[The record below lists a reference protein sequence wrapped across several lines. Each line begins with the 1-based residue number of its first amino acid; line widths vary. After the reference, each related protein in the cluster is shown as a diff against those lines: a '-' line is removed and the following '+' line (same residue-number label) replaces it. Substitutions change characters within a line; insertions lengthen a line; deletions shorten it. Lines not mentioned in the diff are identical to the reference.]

1 MRFKGSHGKIKNSLY
16 YIRGIDKIKIGG
28 SHRMK
33 GVKKEAEKV
42 QALKGQVR
50 KGKGVDIGTAFVKCA
65 HKEGEEI
72 VFKSQRNAFFEIEHT
87 DFTKNILDNSKV
99 KYIIKE
105 DKLYVVGD
113 EALEFANMFNRET
126 RRPLSRGVISPTE
139 KEALP
144 MVELLIKS
152 VVDKPLHKEE
162 IVYFS
167 IPGEP
172 LDAEFN
178 IIYHTK
184 MIEGFLNTLGYTP
197 KPINEGHAIILSELA
212 EEDFTGIGLSF
223 GGGMVN
229 VCLSFMS
236 VPIFKFSVTKAGDW
250 IDQQVAMATDET
262 ASRVSAIKESSLDLS
277 KEGSLS
283 KIESALSIYYNHLIE
298 YVIENIKQE
307 FTKARKMPR
316 ITKPITVVLSGG
328 TSLPKGFAGRFRQIL
343 NQLKLPVSVG
353 NVRMASQP
361 LRSVA
366 KGALVAAS
374 ADESRK

>member
-1 MRFKGSHGKIKNSLY
+1 MTKPKGEK
-16 YIRGIDKIKIGG
+16 GI
-28 SHRMK
+28 
-33 GVKKEAEKV
+33 EN
-42 QALKGQVR
+42 LKGQIQ
-50 KGKGVDIGTAFVKCA
+50 KGKGVDIGTMFVKCA
-65 HKEGEEI
+65 YKEGNEI
-72 VFKSQRNAFFEIEHT
+72 VFKSQRNTFFDVEHT
-87 DFTKNILDNSKV
+87 DFTKKILDNSKV

-113 EALEFANMFNRET
+113 EALEFANMFNKET

-139 KEALP
+139 KEAIP

-152 VVDKPLHKEE
+152 VIGEPTYKDG

-167 IPGEP
+167 VPGEP

-178 IIYHTK
+178 VLYHIK
-184 MIEGFLNTLGYTP
+184 MVEGFLKTLGYTP

-212 EEDFTGIGLSF
+212 EEDFTGMGISF

-236 VPIFKFSVTKAGDW
+236 VPVFKFSVAKSGDW
-250 IDQQVAMATDET
+250 IDQQVAMAVDET

-277 KEGSLS
+277 KEGGLS

-307 FTKARKMPR
+307 FTKARRLPR
-316 ITKPITVVLSGG
+316 ITKPVSIILSGG
-328 TSLPKGFAGRFRQIL
+328 TSLPNGFSQRFKQIL
-343 NQLKLPVSVG
+343 DRLKLPIPVG
-353 NVRMASQP
+353 SVRMADQP

-374 ADESRK
+374 ADEAK

>member
-1 MRFKGSHGKIKNSLY
+1 MIKRKEEKKVKG
-16 YIRGIDKIKIGG
+16 
-28 SHRMK
+28 
-33 GVKKEAEKV
+33 
-42 QALKGQVR
+42 LKGEIQ
-50 KGKGVDIGTAFVKCA
+50 KGKGVDIGTVFVKCA
-65 HKEGEEI
+65 QKESEEI
-72 VFKSQRNAFFEIEHT
+72 AFRSQRNAFFEVEYT
-87 DFTKNILDNSKV
+87 DFTKKILDNSKV

-113 EALEFANMFNRET
+113 EALQFANMFNKET
-126 RRPLSRGVISPTE
+126 RRPLSKGVISPTE

-152 VVDKPLHKEE
+152 VVRKPTYKGE

-167 IPGEP
+167 VPGEP
-172 LDAEFN
+172 LDADFN
-178 IIYHTK
+178 IIYHIK
-184 MIEGFLNTLGYTP
+184 MVEGFLKTLGYTP

-212 EEDFTGIGLSF
+212 EEDFTGMGLSF

-236 VPIFKFSVTKAGDW
+236 VPIFKFSVVKAGDW
-250 IDQQVAMATDET
+250 IDQQVAMAVDET

-277 KEGSLS
+277 KEGNLS

-307 FTKARKMPR
+307 FTKARRMPR
-316 ITKPITVVLSGG
+316 ITKPITIVLSGG
-328 TSLPKGFAGRFRQIL
+328 TSLPKGFSHRFKQIL
-343 NQLKLPVSVG
+343 DQLKLPIPVG
-353 NVRMASQP
+353 QARMATQP

-374 ADESRK
+374 ADEGKK

>member
-1 MRFKGSHGKIKNSLY
+1 
-16 YIRGIDKIKIGG
+16 
-28 SHRMK
+28 MK
-33 GVKKEAEKV
+33 KAKKEEEAI
-42 QALKGQVR
+42 QALKGELQ
-50 KGKGVDIGTAFVKCA
+50 KGKGVDIGTMFVKCA
-65 HKEGEEI
+65 QKEGDEI
-72 VFKSQRNAFFEIEHT
+72 IFRSQRNAFFEVEHT
-87 DFTKNILDNSKV
+87 DFTKKILDNSKV

-113 EALEFANMFNRET
+113 EALQFANMFNKET

-152 VVDKPLHKEE
+152 VVSEPTYNGE

-167 IPGEP
+167 VPGEP
-172 LDAEFN
+172 LDADFN
-178 IIYHTK
+178 VLYHIK
-184 MIEGFLNTLGYTP
+184 MVEGYLKTLGYTP
-197 KPINEGHAIILSELA
+197 KSINEGHAIILSELA
-212 EEDFTGIGLSF
+212 EEDFTGMGLSF

-250 IDQQVAMATDET
+250 IDQQVSMAVDET

-277 KEGSLS
+277 KEKDLS

-307 FTKARKMPR
+307 FAKARRLPR
-316 ITKPITVVLSGG
+316 ITKPISIILSGG
-328 TSLPKGFAGRFRQIL
+328 TSLPKGFSHRFKQIL
-343 NQLKLPVSVG
+343 DQLKLPVPVG
-353 NVRMASQP
+353 SVRMASQP

-374 ADESRK
+374 ADESKR

>member
-1 MRFKGSHGKIKNSLY
+1 MIKK
-16 YIRGIDKIKIGG
+16 REGDKVEG
-28 SHRMK
+28 
-33 GVKKEAEKV
+33 
-42 QALKGQVR
+42 LKGEVQ
-50 KGKGVDIGTAFVKCA
+50 KGKGVDIGTMFVKCA
-65 HKEGEEI
+65 VKEGEEI
-72 VFKSQRNAFFEIEHT
+72 IFRSQRNAFFEVEHT

-113 EALEFANMFNRET
+113 EALQFANMFNKET
-126 RRPLSRGVISPTE
+126 RRPLSKGVVSPTE

-152 VVDKPLHKEE
+152 VVGEPNYKGE

-167 IPGEP
+167 VPGEP

-178 IIYHTK
+178 IIYHIKTL
-184 MIEGFLNTLGYTP
+184 EGFLKTLGYAP
-197 KPINEGHAIILSELA
+197 KPIHEGHAVVLSELA
-212 EEDFTGIGLSF
+212 EEDFSGIGLSF

-236 VPIFKFSVTKAGDW
+236 VPIFKFSVAKAGDW
-250 IDQQVAMATDET
+250 IDQQVAMAVDET
-262 ASRVSAIKESSLDLS
+262 ASRVSAIKESSLDLG
-277 KEGSLS
+277 KEEHLS

-307 FTKARKMPR
+307 FNKARRMPR
-316 ITKPITVVLSGG
+316 IDKPITIILSGG
-328 TSLPKGFAGRFRQIL
+328 TSLPKGFSARFKQIL
-343 NQLKLPVSVG
+343 DQLKLPLPVG
-353 NVRMASQP
+353 SVRMASQP

-374 ADESRK
+374 ADESKK

>member
-1 MRFKGSHGKIKNSLY
+1 MTKPKGGK
-16 YIRGIDKIKIGG
+16 GI
-28 SHRMK
+28 
-33 GVKKEAEKV
+33 EN
-42 QALKGQVR
+42 LKGQIQ
-50 KGKGVDIGTAFVKCA
+50 KGKGVDIGTMFVKCA
-65 HKEGEEI
+65 QKESEEI
-72 VFKSQRNAFFEIEHT
+72 IFRSQRNAFFEVEHT
-87 DFTKNILDNSKV
+87 DFTKRILDNSKV

-113 EALEFANMFNRET
+113 EALEFANMFNKET

-152 VVDKPLHKEE
+152 VIGEPTYKDE

-167 IPGEP
+167 VPGEP
-172 LDAEFN
+172 LDADFN
-178 IIYHTK
+178 ILYHIK
-184 MIEGFLNTLGYTP
+184 MVEGFLKTLEYTP

-212 EEDFTGIGLSF
+212 EEDFTGMGISF

-236 VPIFKFSVTKAGDW
+236 VPVFKFSVAKAGDW
-250 IDQQVAMATDET
+250 IDQQVSMAVDET

-277 KEGSLS
+277 KEKGLS

-307 FTKARKMPR
+307 FAKAHRLPR
-316 ITKPITVVLSGG
+316 ITKPISITLSGG
-328 TSLPKGFAGRFRQIL
+328 TSLPKGFANRFKQIL
-343 NQLKLPVSVG
+343 DQLKLPVPVG
-353 NVRMASQP
+353 SIRMATQP

-374 ADESRK
+374 ADESKK

>member
-1 MRFKGSHGKIKNSLY
+1 
-16 YIRGIDKIKIGG
+16 
-28 SHRMK
+28 MK
-33 GVKKEAEKV
+33 KPKEKEEV
-42 QALKGQVR
+42 IQALKGELQ
-50 KGKGVDIGTAFVKCA
+50 KGKGVDIGTVFIKCA
-65 HKEGEEI
+65 QKEGQELI
-72 VFKSQRNAFFEIEHT
+72 FRSQRNAFFEVEHT
-87 DFTKNILDNSKV
+87 DFTKKILDNSKV

-113 EALEFANMFNRET
+113 EALQFANMFNKET
-126 RRPLSRGVISPTE
+126 RRPLSKGVISPTE

-152 VVDKPLHKEE
+152 VVGEPSYKGE

-167 IPGEP
+167 VPGEP
-172 LDAEFN
+172 LDADFN
-178 IIYHTK
+178 VLYHIK
-184 MIEGFLNTLGYTP
+184 MVEGFLKTLGYTP

-212 EEDFTGIGLSF
+212 EEDFTGMGLSF

-236 VPIFKFSVTKAGDW
+236 VPIFKFSVAKAGDW
-250 IDQQVAMATDET
+250 IDQQVAMAVDET

-277 KEGSLS
+277 KEGTLN

-307 FTKARKMPR
+307 FTKARRLPR
-316 ITKPITVVLSGG
+316 IAKPISIILSGG
-328 TSLPKGFAGRFRQIL
+328 TSLPTGFSNRFRQIL
-343 NQLKLPVSVG
+343 DQLKLPVPVG
-353 NVRMASQP
+353 SVRMASQP